1 MALKLYGISIQLFLC
16 SDAGD
21 LWAEGRPGMPL
32 LVG

>member
-21 LWAEGRPGMPL
+21 LWAEWHAWYAII
-32 LVG
+32 